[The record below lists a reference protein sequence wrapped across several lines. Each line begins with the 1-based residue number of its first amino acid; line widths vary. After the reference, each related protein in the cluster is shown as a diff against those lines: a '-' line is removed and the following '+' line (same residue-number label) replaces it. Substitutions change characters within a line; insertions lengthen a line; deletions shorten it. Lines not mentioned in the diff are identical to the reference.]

1 MTTDEFI
8 NTVVALQPA
17 MHSVARRYLQD
28 ECAADAVQDT
38 LVSLWRKRGRLR
50 RMDNVR
56 AYCLMAVRNR
66 CIDMLRAS
74 HNTERLEA
82 ATADSL
88 SDEGM
93 EEALEA
99 ERRFAKLEQ
108 ALATLSPQ
116 QQQLVRM
123 RYVEQLGSRDIAR
136 ITGLSES
143 NVDTIMSRIYAE
155 LRLRLGKDYTTG
167 TE

>member
-108 ALATLSPQ
+108 ALATLLLR
-116 QQQLVRM
+116 LVRM

-155 LRLRLGKDYTTG
+155 LRLRLGKDFTTG

>member
-17 MHSVARRYLQD
+17 MHSGARRYLHD

-93 EEALEA
+93 EEALD
-99 ERRFAKLEQ
+99 
-108 ALATLSPQ
+108 TLSPQ

-155 LRLRLGKDYTTG
+155 LRLRLGKDFTTG

>member
-1 MTTDEFI
+1 
-8 NTVVALQPA
+8 
-17 MHSVARRYLQD
+17 
-28 ECAADAVQDT
+28 
-38 LVSLWRKRGRLR
+38 
-50 RMDNVR
+50 MDNVR

-155 LRLRLGKDYTTG
+155 LRLRLGKDFTTG
-167 TE
+167 TD

>member
-17 MHSVARRYLQD
+17 MHSVARRYLHD

-56 AYCLMAVRNR
+56 AYC
-66 CIDMLRAS
+66 
-74 HNTERLEA
+74 
-82 ATADSL
+82 

-116 QQQLVRM
+116 QQRLVRM

-155 LRLRLGKDYTTG
+155 LRLRLGKDFTTG